1 MTQRTHSSVFRGC
14 LLAAL
19 FAIATASSA
28 AAGPVA
34 FYDEFTP
41 SDVFFKSSGGGACVG
56 NNANDTVTGQRNGGC
71 DSLAFSLDLPGYDPL
86 TDTLYTALV
95 SLAFHD
101 DKDWGTETLTI
112 ELDALTKNVT
122 VTQGST
128 NGSPFFY
135 NFWNPLDQITE
146 DGRVDLVLTQTG
158 GDFWFDGAGIAALG
172 TRATDIAAVP
182 EPGSMMLLGTGLVG
196 LVARYRRRRR

>member
-1 MTQRTHSSVFRGC
+1 MTQRTHSSLLRGC

-19 FAIATASSA
+19 FAVATASSA

-56 NNANDTVTGQRNGGC
+56 DNATDTVTGQSGGGC
-71 DSLAFSLDLPGYDPL
+71 DSLVFSLDLPGYDPL
-86 TDTLYTALV
+86 TDTLYSALV

-101 DKDWGTETLTI
+101 DSDWGKETLTI

-122 VTQGST
+122 VTSGST
-128 NGSPFFY
+128 NSGLFFY
-135 NFWNPLDQITE
+135 SFWNPLDQITA

-172 TRATDIAAVP
+172 TRTDIAAVP